1 MKRFYYTPVLLI
13 LFLIQG
19 CSQFEYDPNQSVS
32 LKSADRLNYTNIDK
46 INAGSDEQLT
56 FIVTGDSH
64 LQYDYL
70 NKLVNLVNKDQSVD
84 FVLHLGDITDHGL
97 IKEFE
102 WATDE
107 LEKLNKPF
115 VVAIGN
121 HDVIANG
128 DEVYEHMYGQPN
140 FSFIVDSVKFIFFNS
155 NSREYG
161 FNGKV
166 PDLSW
171 IDKELNN
178 TGDFT
183 HIVLASHVPYW
194 DRDFDLG
201 LKNDLVKMIANANKQ
216 TPVLATLNGHL
227 HNQAVDVRPDT
238 QIPLFIPGSV
248 KSRTCLKI
256 TIRNKHLTYE
266 KLNF

>member
-1 MKRFYYTPVLLI
+1 MKPFCVIFLVLVVA
-13 LFLIQG
+13 IQG

-32 LKSADRLNYTNIDK
+32 LKSRDRLNYTNINK
-46 INAGSDEQLT
+46 ITSGNDEKLT

-97 IKEFE
+97 LKEFE

-107 LEKLNKPF
+107 MERLNKPF
-115 VVAIGN
+115 VVTVGN

-128 DEVYEHMYGQPN
+128 EEAYEHMYGQPN

-155 NSREYG
+155 NSREYE

-166 PDLSW
+166 PDLPW
-171 IDKELNN
+171 IDQELKN

-183 HIVLASHVPYW
+183 SVILASHVPYW
-194 DRDFDLG
+194 DRDFDLS
-201 LKNDLVKMIANANKQ
+201 LKDKLVRMIANANKQ

-256 TIRNKHLTYE
+256 TIFNGRLTYE